1 MPIKHFFAGF
11 PVADLGPAL
20 AWYERLLGRPADSA
34 PNENEA
40 VWHVAD
46 GASIYVVADGDRAG
60 NALLTLIVDGLEDH
74 VGELARRGLL
84 AGTIETVPG
93 LDRKVVISDPDGTVI
108 QLGEAPSAPA

>member
-1 MPIKHFFAGF
+1 LPIKQVFAGV

-46 GASIYVVADGDRAG
+46 GASVYVVADADRAG
-60 NALLTLIVDGLEDH
+60 NALLTLIVDGLEAH
-74 VGELARRGLL
+74 LENSPGAAFSRARSRRCLASIGR
-84 AGTIETVPG
+84 P
-93 LDRKVVISDPDGTVI
+93 
-108 QLGEAPSAPA
+108 